1 MRCQSWKITQR
12 PHSPLHRPGA
22 CDLCWEPCHNQV
34 SKDNRYGKRCD
45 TCWSDLA
52 KAAMSDTTI
61 ALSLL
66 NEQEIPPF
74 VVERL
79 SQSDT
84 FVVAQ
89 AAQQKLTNIGA

>member
-1 MRCQSWKITQR
+1 
-12 PHSPLHRPGA
+12 
-22 CDLCWEPCHNQV
+22 
-34 SKDNRYGKRCD
+34 
-45 TCWSDLA
+45 
-52 KAAMSDTTI
+52 MSDTTI